1 MVEKSGVEKSGVERF
16 GVEMSG
22 VEMSFNLL
30 KVINEDEE
38 IYKTVI
44 GDFVQRI
51 QPQLRK
57 FLKDP
62 VNVDFHCALLR
73 FVDEIMKNQDDEAL
87 NQLSKH
93 YKDFKLLTSDR
104 TEVCLIKCKILQKL
118 YGD

>member
-1 MVEKSGVEKSGVERF
+1 M
-16 GVEMSG
+16 
-22 VEMSFNLL
+22 
-30 KVINEDEE
+30 INEDKE

-73 FVDEIMKNQDDEAL
+73 FVNEIMKNQDDEAL